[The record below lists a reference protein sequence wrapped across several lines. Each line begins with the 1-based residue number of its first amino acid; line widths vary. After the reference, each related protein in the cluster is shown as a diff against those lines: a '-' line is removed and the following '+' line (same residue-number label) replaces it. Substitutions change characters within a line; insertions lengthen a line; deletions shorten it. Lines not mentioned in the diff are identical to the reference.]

1 MDNHDQSEPITER
14 PQIIRAFLNKSKIIF
29 YFYGKV
35 PGSTIIILKK
45 KKNML
50 RKGIKV
56 IVLTKL
62 RFLNVHSIPLTST
75 DLGSKK
81 RY

>member
-35 PGSTIIILKK
+35 PSSTIIILKK